1 MSLAALETSSLLP
14 SGVAHPSTCRLPWYS
29 TFGRDKFPISQEDSI
44 VHEMIIDWLLRYST
58 FGWDKL
64 PISQEDSIFH
74 ETTIDRLLRYSTF
87 GWDKLPISQEDLHVY
102 ETITID
108 YYGTRPSQEELLIQK
123 MEIKEEIRSLHPH
136 KTVNQEKFLQ
146 KEPTNSLTKKLY
158 LHAKRRY
165 STSY

>member
-14 SGVAHPSTCRLPWYS
+14 SGVVPPSTCRLPWYS
-29 TFGRDKFPISQEDSI
+29 TFGRDKFPISEEDSI
-44 VHEMIIDWLLRYST
+44 VHEM
-58 FGWDKL
+58 
-64 PISQEDSIFH
+64 
-74 ETTIDRLLRYSTF
+74 TIDRLLRYSTF
-87 GWDKLPISQEDLHVY
+87 GWEKLHVY

-146 KEPTNSLTKKLY
+146 KEPTNSLTKKVIFTRQR
-158 LHAKRRY
+158 RRY
-165 STSY
+165 STSC